1 MIISTDRR
9 ESCEA
14 INTPPPTT
22 HTHLLCFC
30 AEIKTWWRGGGGKP
44 MQSGKDDY
52 LIMALYQKGKGEAL
66 Q

>member
-14 INTPPPTT
+14 INTPPPK
-22 HTHLLCFC
+22 LLLRFC
-30 AEIKTWWRGGGGKP
+30 AEIKTWWRRRGGGGKP

-52 LIMALYQKGKGEAL
+52 LILALYQKGKGEAL
-66 Q
+66 K